1 MWIHTTIADA
11 VAQGL
16 REHAGAEDLEQAVYG
31 FDCLDEVSMH
41 PLIQKSLRRAG
52 FGVWPE
58 QRYPGHWHKR
68 RRSEGDRCDVVLT
81 EEGLLLRDPQ
91 VRGTLF
97 DQLSTCNAEDA
108 YWLEIKTVAQHEID
122 GPFSRYTSELLSSV
136 SQDIKKL
143 WRDGVIRYGG
153 LLLVL
158 FTEGK
163 HIAEHDLAAWHS
175 CCLDRGYPVGMSVI
189 RGFDITDRIG
199 NSYCAIG
206 LFAVRSS

>member
-1 MWIHTTIADA
+1 MHATIADA
-11 VAQGL
+11 VARGL
-16 REHAGAEDLEQAVYG
+16 GEHARGEDLEQAVYG
-31 FDCLDEVSMH
+31 FDHLDEVSMH
-41 PLIQKSLRRAG
+41 PLIQEALRRAG

-81 EEGLLLRDPQ
+81 EDGLPLRDPH

-97 DQLSTCNAEDA
+97 DQLPACDAEDA
-108 YWLEIKTVAQHEID
+108 YWLEIKTVAQHEIN
-122 GPFSRYTSELLSSV
+122 GPFRRYTSELLSSV
-136 SQDIKKL
+136 AQDIKKL
-143 WRDGVIRYGG
+143 WRDGVIRHGG

-163 HIAEHDLAAWHS
+163 HVAEHDLAAWHS
-175 CCLDRGYPVGMSVI
+175 RCLDRGYPVGTPVI

-206 LFAVRSS
+206 LFAVRGG

>member
-1 MWIHTTIADA
+1 MWIHTTIAD
-11 VAQGL
+11 
-16 REHAGAEDLEQAVYG
+16 
-31 FDCLDEVSMH
+31 
-41 PLIQKSLRRAG
+41 
-52 FGVWPE
+52 
-58 QRYPGHWHKR
+58 
-68 RRSEGDRCDVVLT
+68 
-81 EEGLLLRDPQ
+81 
-91 VRGTLF
+91 
-97 DQLSTCNAEDA
+97 AEDA

-143 WRDGVIRYGG
+143 WRDGVIRHGG

-175 CCLDRGYPVGMSVI
+175 RCLDRGYPVGMSVI

-206 LFAVRSS
+206 LFALRGG

>member
-1 MWIHTTIADA
+1 VWIHTTIADA
-11 VAQGL
+11 VVRGL
-16 REHAGAEDLEQAVYG
+16 REHAAAEDLEQAVYG

-41 PLIQKSLRRAG
+41 PLIQEALRRAG

-81 EEGLLLRDPQ
+81 EEGLPLRDPQ
-91 VRGTLF
+91 VCGTLF
-97 DQLSTCNAEDA
+97 DQLPAYDAEDA

-143 WRDGVIRYGG
+143 WRDGVIRHGG

-163 HIAEHDLAAWHS
+163 HIAEHDLAAWHGR
-175 CCLDRGYPVGMSVI
+175 CLDRGYPVGMSVI

-206 LFAVRSS
+206 LFAVRGG